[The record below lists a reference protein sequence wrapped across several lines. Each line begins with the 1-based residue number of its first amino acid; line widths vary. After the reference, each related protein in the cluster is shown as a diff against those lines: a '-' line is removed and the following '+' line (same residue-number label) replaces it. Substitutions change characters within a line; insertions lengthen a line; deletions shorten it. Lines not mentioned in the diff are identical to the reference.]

1 MLLYEKLTGWL
12 QRHDDRLE
20 RFKHPIPLSEVC
32 AEINEPLN
40 TLRAFLSSCERP
52 IYHVWTHRYKG
63 QTRSKPYCLHLS
75 GPNDVCLD
83 WEDSVV
89 GVTEAELK
97 KRGYECCREVGTP
110 QQLSLLLHDASL
122 GRLAAGVNQETYL
135 R

>member
-52 IYHVWTHRYKG
+52 IYHVWTYRYKG
-63 QTRSKPYCLHLS
+63 QTRSKPYCCILADQTMFVWIGKTPSSESRRLNS
-75 GPNDVCLD
+75 RS
-83 WEDSVV
+83 EDTSV
-89 GVTEAELK
+89 
-97 KRGYECCREVGTP
+97 
-110 QQLSLLLHDASL
+110 
-122 GRLAAGVNQETYL
+122 AAKLVLPSNYHCFCTML